1 MEEQA
6 GNYVHSGLHR
16 QNRLR
21 FSVDNIDGRGKK
33 LFHATAMSVCQA
45 QRQATMNNRAY
56 LTDAQHPD
64 SYLLPTNHHYRWHG
78 CCA

>member
-1 MEEQA
+1 MDEHA

-21 FSVDNIDGRGKK
+21 FSIDNIDGQVDTPEGKN
-33 LFHATAMSVCQA
+33 LFHVTAISVY
-45 QRQATMNNRAY
+45 QRQPMLDDKAY
-56 LTDAQHPD
+56 LTEVQHPD
-64 SYLLPTNHHYRWHG
+64 SHYHYYRWHG